1 MDHLLSP
8 AGRIFYTTHL
18 FPLLQLQG
26 RAEEVYLPL
35 RTEDGSDLPVMVNG
49 VSRDTSAG
57 TVHDLIVVPMR
68 QRNEL
73 ENELIAA
80 RHVAEQAASAKDRFL
95 SIVSHEL
102 RTPLS
107 AARGYAELLLRDPSG
122 TLSDRQ
128 RTYVQ
133 RILDSTVY
141 QASLIEDVLDFAAQ
155 HGQRRTL
162 EIVPLEI
169 EDVVARA
176 ETLLAVR
183 AGEGE
188 CTLRREPTPAPG
200 ALSGDPRAVQQILL
214 NLGTNAL
221 KFSPPGAEVLLS
233 AALDGDRAAIAI
245 QDRGPG
251 IAHDQLGRIF
261 EPFVRLEGG
270 TGARTEGLGL
280 GLAIS
285 RDLARSMDGDITV
298 TASWARDR
306 DSRWSCQPSSEPRSL
321 SLAAWTP
328 DSADAS
334 FSSPAPVAA
343 WDPRWRRPSPPRAAA
358 SPCTCGTP
366 RDGVAHTTRPMRSR
380 RAGGRAMVVG
390 ADLRSTAEISAM
402 AATVGAELGS
412 GGRAGQRHVGVSDGV
427 RGGDR

>member
-1 MDHLLSP
+1 MSAGATLDPILDRAACGYPSVDETGIVQAVNTTLADLIGRTREGIELRHVDHLLSP

-35 RTEDGSDLPVMVNG
+35 RAEDGADLPVLVNG
-49 VSRDTSAG
+49 VSRETSEG

-80 RHVAEQAASAKDRFL
+80 RQVAEQAASAKDRFL

-107 AARGYAELLLRDPSG
+107 AARGYTELLLRDPSG

-128 RTYVQ
+128 RKYAQ

-155 HGQRRTL
+155 HGQRRSL
-162 EIVPLEI
+162 EVGPLEI
-169 EDVVARA
+169 EEVVARA
-176 ETLLAVR
+176 ETLLTVR
-183 AGEGE
+183 AAEEE
-188 CTLRREPTPAPG
+188 CTLRREPAQAQG
-200 ALSGDPRAVQQILL
+200 SLSGDPRAVQQILL

-221 KFSPPGAEVLLS
+221 KFSPPGAEVLLT

-245 QDRGPG
+245 QDSGPG
-251 IAHDQLGRIF
+251 IAHDQLSRIF
-261 EPFVRLEGG
+261 EPFVRLEGSA
-270 TGARTEGLGL
+270 GARTEGLGL

-298 TASWARDR
+298 HS
-306 DSRWSCQPSSEPRSL
+306 
-321 SLAAWTP
+321 
-328 DSADAS
+328 
-334 FSSPAPVAA
+334 
-343 WDPRWRRPSPPRAAA
+343 
-358 SPCTCGTP
+358 
-366 RDGVAHTTRPMRSR
+366 
-380 RAGGRAMVVG
+380 VVG
-390 ADLRSTAEISAM
+390 EGSRFTL
-402 AATVGAELGS
+402 ELP
-412 GGRAGQRHVGVSDGV
+412 AIL
-427 RGGDR
+427 